1 MSLTKFLIIYQFLG
15 IFIIIKN
22 NRFLL
27 CHTLKNQSVTILRFY
42 KSPPSLFI
50 FGHLFLSIFE
60 NLNILLEKVIKREE
74 YFPFHQ

>member
-27 CHTLKNQSVTILRFY
+27 CHTLKNKSVTILRFY
-42 KSPPSLFI
+42 KSPSSLFI

-60 NLNILLEKVIKREE
+60 NLPKLLRFFIKK
-74 YFPFHQ
+74 Y